1 MRYVS
6 TRGKSPEASF
16 KEVLL
21 RGLAPDGGL
30 YLPTTWPQFNVN
42 ELRKVLGSDFS
53 YQALASEIIY
63 PFTKDS
69 IDKDEL
75 SDLIHRAYGSFSA
88 EDIVPMKCL
97 NSKLWIAELFHGP
110 TLAFKDIALQ
120 LVGELF
126 ENQLQKE
133 SENITIVG
141 ATSGDTG
148 SAAIEACRD
157 RESMEIFILHPH
169 GRTSEVQ
176 RRQMTSV
183 HSKNVFNIAIEGT
196 FDDCQDLVKDMFADV
211 DFSTRINMSA
221 VNSINWAR
229 VMTQIVY
236 YWWASMQITDNGIVN
251 FCVPSGNFGNIFAG
265 FSAHNMGLPVEKF
278 IVASNH
284 NDVLDRFF
292 RNGEMELRDV
302 APTYSPS
309 MDIQVSS
316 NFERL
321 LFEVFERDGLRV
333 EQAFKAL
340 RSKGSLSVSGNI
352 LAGIQRKWASFK
364 VSDSETLARIKKISE
379 EYGYVVDPHTAVGIE
394 AAERHAGV
402 SQAPIISLAT
412 AHPSKFPDAVEE
424 ASGISP
430 TLPSH
435 LSDLYEREE
444 SYEILPNDEGAV
456 KNYILAQ
463 RKGE

>member
-30 YLPTTWPQFNVN
+30 YLPTKWPQFKVN
-42 ELRKVLGSDFS
+42 ELRKVLGDDFS

-75 SDLIHRAYGSFSA
+75 SELIHRAYGPFSA

-157 RESMEIFILHPH
+157 RENMEIFILHPH

-183 HSKNVFNIAIEGT
+183 HSKNVFN
-196 FDDCQDLVKDMFADV
+196 L
-211 DFSTRINMSA
+211 
-221 VNSINWAR
+221 
-229 VMTQIVY
+229 
-236 YWWASMQITDNGIVN
+236 
-251 FCVPSGNFGNIFAG
+251 
-265 FSAHNMGLPVEKF
+265 
-278 IVASNH
+278 
-284 NDVLDRFF
+284 
-292 RNGEMELRDV
+292 
-302 APTYSPS
+302 
-309 MDIQVSS
+309 
-316 NFERL
+316 
-321 LFEVFERDGLRV
+321 
-333 EQAFKAL
+333 
-340 RSKGSLSVSGNI
+340 SLI
-352 LAGIQRKWASFK
+352 HI
-364 VSDSETLARIKKISE
+364 
-379 EYGYVVDPHTAVGIE
+379 
-394 AAERHAGV
+394 
-402 SQAPIISLAT
+402 
-412 AHPSKFPDAVEE
+412 
-424 ASGISP
+424 
-430 TLPSH
+430 
-435 LSDLYEREE
+435 
-444 SYEILPNDEGAV
+444 
-456 KNYILAQ
+456 
-463 RKGE
+463 

>member
-6 TRGKSPEASF
+6 TRGKSPEVSF

-30 YLPTTWPQFNVN
+30 YLPTSWPQFNVK
-42 ELRKVLGSDFS
+42 ELRKVLGDNFS

-69 IDKDEL
+69 LDKDEL
-75 SDLIHRAYGSFSA
+75 SELIHRAYDSFSA
-88 EDIVPMKCL
+88 EDIVPMKRL
-97 NSKLWIAELFHGP
+97 NSKLWIGELFHGP

-126 ENQLQKE
+126 ENQLQKK

-157 RESMEIFILHPH
+157 RERMEIFILHPH

-183 HSKNVFNIAIEGT
+183 HSENVFNIAIEGT
-196 FDDCQDLVKDMFADV
+196 FDDCQDLVKGMFADV

-229 VMTQIVY
+229 VMAQIVY
-236 YWWASMQITDNGIVN
+236 YWWASMQTTDNGIVN

-265 FSAHNMGLPVEKF
+265 FSAHNMGLPVERF
-278 IVASNH
+278 IVASNR

-316 NFERL
+316 NLER
-321 LFEVFERDGLRV
+321 
-333 EQAFKAL
+333 
-340 RSKGSLSVSGNI
+340 
-352 LAGIQRKWASFK
+352 
-364 VSDSETLARIKKISE
+364 
-379 EYGYVVDPHTAVGIE
+379 
-394 AAERHAGV
+394 
-402 SQAPIISLAT
+402 
-412 AHPSKFPDAVEE
+412 
-424 ASGISP
+424 
-430 TLPSH
+430 
-435 LSDLYEREE
+435 
-444 SYEILPNDEGAV
+444 
-456 KNYILAQ
+456 
-463 RKGE
+463 

>member
-16 KEVLL
+16 SEVLL

-42 ELRKVLGSDFS
+42 ELRKFLGGDFS

-75 SDLIHRAYGSFSA
+75 SELIHRAYDSFSA

-157 RESMEIFILHPH
+157 RENMEIFILHPH

-236 YWWASMQITDNGIVN
+236 YWWASM
-251 FCVPSGNFGNIFAG
+251 
-265 FSAHNMGLPVEKF
+265 
-278 IVASNH
+278 
-284 NDVLDRFF
+284 
-292 RNGEMELRDV
+292 
-302 APTYSPS
+302 
-309 MDIQVSS
+309 
-316 NFERL
+316 
-321 LFEVFERDGLRV
+321 
-333 EQAFKAL
+333 
-340 RSKGSLSVSGNI
+340 
-352 LAGIQRKWASFK
+352 
-364 VSDSETLARIKKISE
+364 
-379 EYGYVVDPHTAVGIE
+379 
-394 AAERHAGV
+394 
-402 SQAPIISLAT
+402 
-412 AHPSKFPDAVEE
+412 
-424 ASGISP
+424 
-430 TLPSH
+430 
-435 LSDLYEREE
+435 
-444 SYEILPNDEGAV
+444 
-456 KNYILAQ
+456 
-463 RKGE
+463 

>member
-6 TRGKSPEASF
+6 TRGKSPEVSF

-30 YLPTTWPQFNVN
+30 YLPTSWPQFNVK
-42 ELRKVLGSDFS
+42 ELRKVLGDNFS

-69 IDKDEL
+69 LDKDEL
-75 SDLIHRAYGSFSA
+75 SELIHRAYDSFSA
-88 EDIVPMKCL
+88 EDIVPMKRL
-97 NSKLWIAELFHGP
+97 NSKLWIGELFHGP

-126 ENQLQKE
+126 ENQLQKK

-157 RESMEIFILHPH
+157 RERMEIFILHPH

-183 HSKNVFNIAIEGT
+183 HSENVFNIAIEGT
-196 FDDCQDLVKDMFADV
+196 FDDCQDLVKGMFADV

-229 VMTQIVY
+229 VMAQIVY
-236 YWWASMQITDNGIVN
+236 YWWASMQITDNGVVN

-265 FSAHNMGLPVEKF
+265 FSAHNMGLPVERF
-278 IVASNH
+278 IVASNR

-321 LFEVFERDGLRV
+321 LFEVFERDGLLV
-333 EQAFKAL
+333 EQAFKTL
-340 RSKGSLSVSGNI
+340 RSKGTLSVSDDI
-352 LAGIQRKWASFK
+352 LAGIQRKWASSR
-364 VSDSETLARIKKISE
+364 VTDQETLAMIKKITE
-379 EYGYVVDPHTAVGIE
+379 EYDYVIDPHTAVGIE
-394 AAERHAGV
+394 AAERHMTQL
-402 SQAPIISLAT
+402 QAPIISLAT

-424 ASGISP
+424 ASGFSP
-430 TLPSH
+430 ILPSH
-435 LSDLYEREE
+435 LSDLYERKE
-444 SYEILPNDEGAV
+444 SYEILPNDEVIV
-456 KNYILAQ
+456 KSYILKQ
-463 RKGE
+463 RNGE